1 MKGNEIIAVLNR
13 CSSQA
18 TMDVLN
24 KMDRMSEDLPK
35 ICGEGTKGLAEELK
49 DMAAALRQIN
59 ASMRETMRRIENEGV
74 KT

>member
-1 MKGNEIIAVLNR
+1 MKKDEIIAALNR

-24 KMDRMSEDLPK
+24 KMDRMSEDLPR
-35 ICGEGTKGLAEELK
+35 ICGKGAKGPTEELK
-49 DMAAALRQIN
+49 NMAAALRQIN